1 MEIFAFTQNS
11 VGYEDPGAEPQLRS
25 FDDIHFEIPKSAIAG
40 VVGTAAAV
48 AVIGTAPDAHALV
61 QPGARCAEVGT
72 IQQTLNSR
80 GFAAGPVDNIYGP
93 STASAVR
100 NFQVQN
106 GLLVDGVVGPNTA
119 TAMGLSAGISCGT
132 STPPVSG
139 TSYTV
144 TASALNVR
152 ATASTAGQVIT
163 TLPRGTQVNVS
174 SVQGGWAKLAG
185 QAGWVS
191 FAYLSSGGG
200 TPPVSGTPY
209 TVTASALNVRATPS
223 TAGQVLTTLSNGTQI
238 NVSSFS
244 GGWAKLADRAGWV
257 SAAYITG
264 GGGSTPTPPVGGG
277 GFYTVKASA
286 LNVRATPSPA
296 GQVITSLPNGTRVNI
311 TSVNSDGWA
320 KLAGQAGWVAFY
332 LLE

>member
-25 FDDIHFEIPKSAIAG
+25 FDEINLEIPKSAIAG
-40 VVGTAAAV
+40 AVGTVAAV
-48 AVIGTAPDAHALV
+48 GIIGAAPDAHALV
-61 QPGARCAEVGT
+61 SPGAQCAAVGS
-72 IQQTLNSR
+72 IQQAVGVSADNVYGPITTSAVRSFQSR
-80 GFAAGPVDNIYGP
+80 NGLLIDGIVGP
-93 STASAVR
+93 STASAL
-100 NFQVQN
+100 
-106 GLLVDGVVGPNTA
+106 GLPTD
-119 TAMGLSAGISCGT
+119 ISCLT

-152 ATASTAGQVIT
+152 ATPSTAGQVIT
-163 TLPRGTQVNVS
+163 ALSQGTQVNVS

-200 TPPVSGTPY
+200 TTPPVSGTPY
-209 TVTASALNVRATPS
+209 SVTASALNVRATPS
-223 TAGQVLTTLSNGTQI
+223 TSGQVLTTLSNGTQI
-238 NVSSFS
+238 NVSSFQ
-244 GGWAKLADRAGWV
+244 GGWAKLAGQAGWV
-257 SAAYITG
+257 SGAYITG
-264 GGGSTPTPPVGGG
+264 GGGTTTPPVGGG
-277 GFYTVKASA
+277 GAYSVKASA
-286 LNVRATPSPA
+286 LRVRATPSSA
-296 GQVITSLPNGTRVNI
+296 GQIITTLPNGTRVNI

-320 KLAGQAGWVAFY
+320 KLAGQPGWVAFY